1 MLFHTL
7 GLYSF
12 DIVGFE

>member
-7 GLYSF
+7 GLYRF